1 MNRHTISSEY
11 LEQQKILHQN
21 PNYGVASL
29 SFVPIVADLMRQ
41 TGVKSVSDYG
51 AGKKLTTWIAKEW
64 D

>member
-1 MNRHTISSEY
+1 MNRYTISSEY

-21 PNYGVASL
+21 PNYVSL
-29 SFVPIVADLMRQ
+29 SFVTIVADLMRQ

-64 D
+64 N